1 MFNKPQKKSVPDFS
15 SRSQA
20 FDYMFSYLAEQGED
34 LMTAARKADDFASVV
49 ARNKGIPDECPKP
62 QTMMDKVVGYGKQI
76 VTIKKEYPEVWDL
89 AVGAIGG
96 VIGAFVGV
104 KATDAPGANDDQP
117 KEIDFDNLQGA

>member
-1 MFNKPQKKSVPDFS
+1 MFTRSQPKPVPEFT

-20 FDYMFSYLAEQGED
+20 FDYMFSHLAKSGVD
-34 LMTAARKADDFASVV
+34 LMEAAKKADEFAGVV
-49 ARNKGIPDECPKP
+49 ARNKGIPDESPKP
-62 QTMMDKVVGYGKQI
+62 QSMMEKITAYGKQI

-104 KATDAPGANDDQP
+104 KATDAPAEEET

>member
-1 MFNKPQKKSVPDFS
+1 
-15 SRSQA
+15 
-20 FDYMFSYLAEQGED
+20 
-34 LMTAARKADDFASVV
+34 
-49 ARNKGIPDECPKP
+49 
-62 QTMMDKVVGYGKQI
+62 MDKVVGYGKQI

-104 KATDAPGANDDQP
+104 KATDAPANDDQP

>member
-1 MFNKPQKKSVPDFS
+1 MFNKPQKKQIPDFS

-20 FDYMFSYLAEQGED
+20 FDYMFSYLAEKGED

-62 QTMMDKVVGYGKQI
+62 QTMMEKVVGYGKQI
-76 VTIKKEYPEVWDL
+76 VTIKKDYPEVWDL

-104 KATDAPGANDDQP
+104 KATDESSSDDQP

>member
-1 MFNKPQKKSVPDFS
+1 MFNKPQKEQIPDFS

-20 FDYMFSYLAEQGED
+20 FDYMFSYLAEKGED

-62 QTMMDKVVGYGKQI
+62 QTMMEKVVGYGKQI
-76 VTIKKEYPEVWDL
+76 VTIKKDYPEVWDL

-104 KATDAPGANDDQP
+104 KATDESSSDDQP

>member
-1 MFNKPQKKSVPDFS
+1 MFTRSQTKPVPEFT

-20 FDYMFSYLAEQGED
+20 FDYMFSHLADSGMD
-34 LMTAARKADDFASVV
+34 LMEAAKKADEFAGVI
-49 ARNKGIPDECPKP
+49 ARNKGIPDESPKP
-62 QTMMDKVVGYGKQI
+62 QSMMEKVVGYGKQI

-104 KATDAPGANDDQP
+104 KAADAPAEEET
-117 KEIDFDNLQGA
+117 KEIDFENLEGA